1 MVATLTQV
9 DVARLLAGPSASV
22 RAEVAE
28 KVAHGIDGTS
38 LTAGELQL
46 AQDIVRSLAKD
57 VELAVRCA
65 LSHSL
70 RHARQV
76 PHDVALQL
84 ANDVEAVALPFLG
97 ASPVLTDADL
107 IELVQHGSGEKHAAI
122 AGRTDVS
129 EQVADALVNTAGE
142 AAIAALM
149 GNRTARIAEASLGT
163 AIDRFADSD
172 RVKASIVHRASVP
185 VTIAERLVVM
195 VSEKLQAYLVSHH
208 ELPVSL
214 ATDIVLQSRE
224 RATLDL
230 SHGSGEDGLER
241 LVRQMHR
248 NHRLTPSLVL
258 RALCLG
264 DIAFFETAMAV
275 MAGVPVMNARILLDD
290 AGPSSLTALYAKA
303 GMPRRL
309 LPAVRIGLDVGRGT
323 KFDGGE
329 RDRERYRSRVIA
341 RILTQFEDLPQ
352 ADLDY
357 LVDKLGDVLT
367 VAA

>member
-1 MVATLTQV
+1 MVATLTQA

-28 KVAHGIDGTS
+28 KLAHEIDRTS
-38 LTAGELQL
+38 LSASERQL
-46 AQDIVRSLAKD
+46 AQDIVRTLAKD

-70 RHARQV
+70 RHARHV

-84 ANDVEAVALPFLG
+84 ANDVEAVALPFLA

-107 IELVQHGSGEKHAAI
+107 VELVQHGSDGKHAAI
-122 AGRTDVS
+122 AGRTGVS
-129 EQVADALVNTAGE
+129 EHVADALVNQAGE
-142 AAIAALM
+142 AAVATLM
-149 GNRTARIAEASLGT
+149 GNRTARITEVSLGM

-172 RVKASIVHRASVP
+172 RIREKIVHRASVP
-185 VTIAERLVVM
+185 ATIAERLVVM
-195 VSEKLQAYLVSHH
+195 VSEQLQAYLVSHH

-214 ATDIVLQSRE
+214 ATDLVLQSRE

-230 SHGSGEDGLER
+230 SHGSGEAGLER
-241 LVRQMHR
+241 LVREMHR

-264 DIAFFETAMAV
+264 DISFFETAMAV
-275 MAGVPVMNARILLDD
+275 MARVPVMNARILLDD
-290 AGPSSLTALYAKA
+290 AGPSSLTALYEKA
-303 GMPRRL
+303 GMPARL
-309 LPAVRIGLDVGRGT
+309 LPAVRIGLDVARGT
-323 KFDGGE
+323 QFDGGE

-341 RILTQFEDLPQ
+341 RILSQFEDLPQ

-357 LVDKLGDVLT
+357 LMDKLGDVLT
-367 VAA
+367 IAA